1 MGHTGEDIS
10 PLLVLLPRDGLVTD
24 EKNYG
29 RQPLNLLL
37 MVCGLVTEVVRR
49 VADPV
54 EVSSYSNPA
63 DVEPQVVTIVDDED
77 EKTVQ
82 EDPVE

>member
-1 MGHTGEDIS
+1 
-10 PLLVLLPRDGLVTD
+10 
-24 EKNYG
+24 
-29 RQPLNLLL
+29 